1 MIKIKI
7 GNADR
12 ETDIRFPISESNLY
26 NKLAAIH
33 AIDSMDEQQPVTVTG
48 IYWPEEFSV
57 LEGRQVNLDEM
68 NYLAKRMD
76 SFDTREMDQF
86 LIGISMLDDPSLK
99 DYINLTFNLDHFTLV
114 KDVSN
119 YGKIGRAYVINTEGA
134 VPANDENDPKYAAL
148 GKRLIERGLA
158 QITAKGLLIHDPF
171 DKLTEVYD
179 GQSFPSYYYRSD
191 YVVDVMIGYN
201 DRQELLL
208 LPEEE
213 LAIRK
218 AVARLDAPSIHDCT
232 IGIDASNYDVEPMM
246 KKVQDLMNSEGLYE
260 VNSMLKSLNYKNIDW
275 KKLAAVVEV
284 ADVQKASGI
293 AILADH
299 LDEFEFIPKVS
310 DAGDLAHYLVDN
322 EEDYSMNPEMEDYFD
337 FSGFGEQFVEQH
349 GGQFVDGGFLYC
361 CGYDSIEE
369 LLEDIE
375 NEDEGITMEG
385 M

>member
-1 MIKIKI
+1 
-7 GNADR
+7 
-12 ETDIRFPISESNLY
+12 
-26 NKLAAIH
+26 
-33 AIDSMDEQQPVTVTG
+33 
-48 IYWPEEFSV
+48 
-57 LEGRQVNLDEM
+57 
-68 NYLAKRMD
+68 
-76 SFDTREMDQF
+76 
-86 LIGISMLDDPSLK
+86 
-99 DYINLTFNLDHFTLV
+99 
-114 KDVSN
+114 
-119 YGKIGRAYVINTEGA
+119 
-134 VPANDENDPKYAAL
+134 
-148 GKRLIERGLA
+148 
-158 QITAKGLLIHDPF
+158 
-171 DKLTEVYD
+171 
-179 GQSFPSYYYRSD
+179 
-191 YVVDVMIGYN
+191 MIGYN

>member
-119 YGKIGRAYVINTEGA
+119 YGKIGRAYVINT
-134 VPANDENDPKYAAL
+134 DH
-148 GKRLIERGLA
+148 GKR
-158 QITAKGLLIHDPF
+158 
-171 DKLTEVYD
+171 
-179 GQSFPSYYYRSD
+179 S
-191 YVVDVMIGYN
+191 
-201 DRQELLL
+201 
-208 LPEEE
+208 
-213 LAIRK
+213 
-218 AVARLDAPSIHDCT
+218 
-232 IGIDASNYDVEPMM
+232 
-246 KKVQDLMNSEGLYE
+246 
-260 VNSMLKSLNYKNIDW
+260 
-275 KKLAAVVEV
+275 
-284 ADVQKASGI
+284 
-293 AILADH
+293 
-299 LDEFEFIPKVS
+299 
-310 DAGDLAHYLVDN
+310 AH
-322 EEDYSMNPEMEDYFD
+322 S
-337 FSGFGEQFVEQH
+337 
-349 GGQFVDGGFLYC
+349 
-361 CGYDSIEE
+361 
-369 LLEDIE
+369 
-375 NEDEGITMEG
+375 
-385 M
+385 